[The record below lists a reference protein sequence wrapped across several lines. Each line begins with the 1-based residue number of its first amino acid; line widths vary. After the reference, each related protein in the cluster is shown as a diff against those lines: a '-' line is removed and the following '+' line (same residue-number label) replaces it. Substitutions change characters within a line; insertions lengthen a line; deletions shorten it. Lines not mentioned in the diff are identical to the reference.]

1 MSSISSRCSSTHC
14 SGTIEAVP
22 QTTARTPAASAAKV
36 SVSQPLS
43 SVGAAGLDQLG
54 GGDGVAAGVLQA
66 ASTGSSRSCAAVSLT
81 PEALGRL

>member
-14 SGTIEAVP
+14 SGTIDAVP

-43 SVGAAGLDQLG
+43 SVGPSVWISS
-54 GGDGVAAGVLQA
+54 VAAM
-66 ASTGSSRSCAAVSLT
+66 ASPPVSLRQVTGSSRSCSAVSLT
-81 PEALGRL
+81 PVAPGRL

>member
-1 MSSISSRCSSTHC
+1 VVEQVCER
-14 SGTIEAVP
+14 IEAAP

-43 SVGAAGLDQLG
+43 SAGPSVWISS
-54 GGDGVAAGVLQA
+54 VAAT
-66 ASTGSSRSCAAVSLT
+66 ASPPVSFRQVTGSSCSCAAVSLT